1 MRAPGPVESPELHLK
16 RINGRVKLFIYALV
30 SLDVLVMLSAFWGQ
44 WRTFGLVAAIGGVS
58 IVVNLVLTRDF
69 FAEFS
74 DERSAR
80 ETLRVGIN
88 LVLTAGYGHVTGWIF
103 PVWFFLPLNSL
114 WVRHA
119 INTRHRAYMYAML
132 VAVTLLALLEG
143 CPPLVPVTML
153 LLSVL
158 LTGSSSAYLQLTE
171 LTVGDLSRR
180 QEELTHSI
188 TELDLTHRRAREQE
202 RLSSLGMLAAGIAH
216 EINNPMS
223 YVKSNLH
230 ALQHELL
237 GHPELPV
244 ALREFSVEV
253 LPETL
258 EGVQRVC
265 AIVADLRRFAK
276 GDPEA
281 LIPYDLNEE
290 VQTALRITRGR
301 LQAHCDVEVSLE
313 PLQPMLGHPRQISQV
328 VVNLLLNA
336 AQAMKRRGQ
345 VFVSTR
351 PDGEDDV
358 VLIVRDT
365 GVGMGP
371 EVLAHL
377 FQPFFTTRPE
387 GEGTGLGL
395 AVVHG
400 IITSHGG
407 RVRVEST
414 PGQGSTFFVRLPRVP
429 PFKFTHQEPESAPP
443 EPPARS
449 GRLARAPSPA

>member
-1 MRAPGPVESPELHLK
+1 MRAPGLEEAPELHLK
-16 RINGRVKLFIYALV
+16 RINGRVKGFIFALV
-30 SLDVLVMLSAFWGQ
+30 TLDVLVMMGAYWGH
-44 WRTFGLVAAIGGVS
+44 WKTFG
-58 IVVNLVLTRDF
+58 IVLALGLTATGVNLLLTRDF

-74 DERSAR
+74 EAASSR
-80 ETLRVGIN
+80 ETLRVGLN
-88 LVLTAGYGHVTGWIF
+88 LVITAGYGHFTGWIF

-119 INTRHRAYMYAML
+119 LHPRHRAYMYVMF
-132 VAVTLLALLEG
+132 VAITLFALFEG
-143 CPPLVPVTML
+143 SPPTVSITML

-158 LTGSSSAYLQLTE
+158 ITGTSGAYLE
-171 LTVGDLSRR
+171 LTAHTVGGLSRR
-180 QEELTHSI
+180 QEELAHSL

-230 ALQHELL
+230 ALQHELR
-237 GHPELPV
+237 GQAELPPG
-244 ALREFSVEV
+244 LREYAVEV

-265 AIVADLRRFAK
+265 SIVADLRRFAK

-358 VLIVRDT
+358 VLTVRDT
-365 GVGMGP
+365 GEGMGP
-371 EVLAHL
+371 DVLAHL

-414 PGQGSTFFVRLPRVP
+414 VGEGSTFVVRLPRVP
-429 PFKFTHQEPESAPP
+429 PFTFTRQEPES
-443 EPPARS
+443 PAENSETS
-449 GRLARAPSPA
+449 GRVSQARAH

>member
-1 MRAPGPVESPELHLK
+1 MRAPGLEEAPELQLK
-16 RINGRVKLFIYALV
+16 RINDRVKGFIFALV
-30 SLDVLVMLSAFWGQ
+30 SLNVLVMMGSVWGQ
-44 WRTFGLVAAIGGVS
+44 WRTVGIVLAIGL
-58 IVVNLVLTRDF
+58 IATAVNAVLARDF
-69 FAEFS
+69 FS
-74 DERSAR
+74 DERNSQ
-80 ETLRVGIN
+80 ETLRVGLN
-88 LVLTAGYGHVTGWIF
+88 LLLTAGYGHFTGWTF
-103 PVWFFLPLNSL
+103 PVWLYLPLNSL
-114 WVRHA
+114 WMRHA
-119 INTRHRAYMYAML
+119 LYARHRAYMYAMF
-132 VAVTLLALLEG
+132 VAVTLFALLEG
-143 CPPLVPVTML
+143 CPPLVPITML
-153 LLSVL
+153 ILSVFIAG
-158 LTGSSSAYLQLTE
+158 TSGAYLEMTA
-171 LTVGDLSRR
+171 LTVGGMSRR
-180 QEELTHSI
+180 QEELAHSL

-230 ALQHELL
+230 ALQHELR
-237 GHPELPV
+237 GQADLPP
-244 ALREFSVEV
+244 ALREYAVEV

-265 AIVADLRRFAK
+265 SIVADLRRFAK

-301 LQAHCDVEVSLE
+301 LQAHCDVEVTLE

-358 VLIVRDT
+358 VLTVRDT
-365 GVGMGP
+365 GEGMSP

-400 IITSHGG
+400 IIASHGG

-414 PGQGSTFFVRLPRVP
+414 LGEGSTFVVRLPRVP
-429 PFKFTHQEPESAPP
+429 PFRFTRQEQEASA
-443 EPPARS
+443 ENSEGAGRVSRAR
-449 GRLARAPSPA
+449 PH